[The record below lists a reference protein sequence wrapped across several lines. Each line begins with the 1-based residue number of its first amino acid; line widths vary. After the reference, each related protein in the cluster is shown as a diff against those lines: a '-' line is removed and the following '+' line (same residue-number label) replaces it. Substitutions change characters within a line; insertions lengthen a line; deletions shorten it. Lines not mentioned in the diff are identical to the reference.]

1 MKKVCITYNPY
12 LVRTTITIDGQ
23 KPKQN
28 SSLNA
33 SNTRLQDWV
42 DKLPEILINE
52 YCDNAYEIHFV
63 GTQVDYE
70 DIKTS
75 FAPFNSRIN
84 VKFDFVKKADPA
96 DMEKTVDEIFNE
108 IKAGP
113 VPELKDKKIIDAFEK
128 AKNQTFEINVV
139 ATMSSGK
146 STLINALLGKK
157 LMPAANEATT
167 ATIVS
172 IIDEPHDE
180 FDAIAFDKDGKM
192 IKKIKSVDRKTMYS
206 LNKDQTVSY
215 VELRGRIPFVKS
227 TGMKL
232 VLVDTPGPNNSRDEN
247 HQKLTYEML
256 ANSDKSLVLFVLN
269 ATQLAINDEKRFL
282 NWICYTMKEGG
293 KQARERYIFAV
304 NKLDDYK
311 VADEGID
318 GIENALHNVKTS
330 LEERGIMYPNIF
342 PVSALAALEKRTEDD
357 EPDAIDKFRKKIK
370 KYPSFH
376 FDSYYHYSH
385 LPLTVHQRIDELLEN
400 VEGDDKLEIH
410 TGIVSIEQAIN
421 QYVNKYARTTKVR
434 DLVQSFN
441 DKLKE
446 LAAVANLEKAIR
458 EDKSK
463 KAELEKQI
471 ANIRKNIESAKSA
484 QTVSKN
490 IDKLDLKDD
499 VEKQVI
505 SYIDDLR
512 NQINK
517 IIAKHGSSVEKSQ
530 ALKECNMLEQQCK
543 AIPSQ
548 AMVKIEQILQKTFK
562 ETLNRII
569 DEYKKY
575 LSDLNVGIKG
585 SDLQFDPLTLV
596 AGNLPNLNSILEDN
610 TETVDTSYDTYETRT
625 RRVKKDWGT
634 GKLWY
639 ILSLGIADNYTT
651 ETYTAKVR
659 VQDSKDEVD
668 MHQVASEYLQPLQQN
683 LNKTQS
689 GAIAYVLEQTDKLK
703 EVLKKQF
710 VEIDKVLD
718 NKLKALS
725 QTQVDTAAK
734 TAEIA
739 KKESNLKWLES
750 IEKRVNDIIEF

>member
-28 SSLNA
+28 SALNA

-52 YCDNAYEIHFV
+52 YRDNAYEIHFV
-63 GTQVDYE
+63 GTQVDFE
-70 DIKTS
+70 DIKIAFT
-75 FAPFNSRIN
+75 PFNNEIN

-172 IIDEPHDE
+172 IIDEPHEE
-180 FDAIAFDKDGKM
+180 FNALAFDKNGNK
-192 IKKIKSVDRKTMYS
+192 IKEFKSVDLKTMKS
-206 LNKDQTVSY
+206 LNDDKDVSH

-232 VLVDTPGPNNSRDEN
+232 ILVDTPGPNNSRDKN
-247 HQKLTYEML
+247 HEKLTYEML
-256 ANSDKSLVLFVLN
+256 ANSDKSLVLYVMN
-269 ATQLAINDEKRFL
+269 GQQLAINDEKIFL
-282 NWICYTMKEGG
+282 DWICDTMKNGG

-304 NKLDDYK
+304 NKLDNFK
-311 VADEGID
+311 VADDGAD
-318 GIENALHNVKTS
+318 GIEKALCNVKTS
-330 LEERGIMYPNIF
+330 LEERGITYPNIF
-342 PVSALAALEKRTEDD
+342 PVSALAALEKRTDDD
-357 EPDAIDKFRKKIK
+357 EPEAIDNFRRKTI

-376 FDSYYHYSH
+376 FDNYYHYSH
-385 LPLTVHQRIDELLEN
+385 LPQTVHQRIDELLN
-400 VEGDDKLEIH
+400 RYEGDDKMEIH

-446 LAAVANLEKAIR
+446 LAAIANLEKAIR
-458 EDKSK
+458 EDKNK

-484 QTVSKN
+484 QTVSNN
-490 IDKLDLKDD
+490 IDKLDLKED
-499 VEKQVI
+499 VEKQVV
-505 SYIDDLR
+505 SYINDLR
-512 NQINK
+512 NQINR
-517 IIAKHGSSVEKSQ
+517 IIAKHGRSVEKTE

-543 AIPSQ
+543 AMPAQ

-596 AGNLPNLNSILEDN
+596 AGNLPNLDSILDDN
-610 TETVDTSYDTYETRT
+610 TETIDTSYYRDETRY
-625 RRVKKDWGT
+625 RQVKKDWGE
-634 GKLWY
+634 GRLWAF
-639 ILSLGIADNYTT
+639 LGFEDKYRTESYT
-651 ETYTAKVR
+651 VR
-659 VQDSKDEVD
+659 VRVEDSKDEVD

-683 LNKTQS
+683 LNNVQKK
-689 GAIAYVLEQTDKLK
+689 AITYVLEQTEKLK
-703 EVLKKQF
+703 GILKKQF
-710 VEIDKVLD
+710 VEIDKALD
-718 NKLKALS
+718 NKLKDLS
-725 QTQVDTAAK
+725 QTQADTAAK

-739 KKESNLKWLES
+739 RKESNLKWLES

>member
-12 LVRTTITIDGQ
+12 LVKTTITIDGQ

-52 YCDNAYEIHFV
+52 YCDNTYEIHFV
-63 GTQVDYE
+63 GTQVDFE

-75 FAPFNSRIN
+75 FAPFNSRTN

-180 FDAIAFDKDGKM
+180 FNAVAFDGDGKM
-192 IKKIKSVDRKTMYS
+192 VKEIKSVDLKAMKS
-206 LNKDQTVSY
+206 LNDDQKVSH

-232 VLVDTPGPNNSRDEN
+232 ILVDTPGPNNSRDKN
-247 HQKLTYEML
+247 HEKLTYEML
-256 ANSDKSLVLFVLN
+256 ANSDKSLVLYVMN
-269 ATQLAINDEKRFL
+269 GQQLAINDEKIFL
-282 NWICYTMKEGG
+282 DWICDTMKNGG

-304 NKLDDYK
+304 NKLDNFK
-311 VADEGID
+311 VADDGAD
-318 GIENALHNVKTS
+318 GIEKALNNVKTN

-357 EPDAIDKFRKKIK
+357 EPEAIDNFRRKIK
-370 KYPSFH
+370 KYTSFH

-385 LPLTVHQRIDELLEN
+385 LPQTVHQRIDELLEN
-400 VEGDDKLEIH
+400 VEGDDKSEIH

-441 DKLKE
+441 KKLEE
-446 LAAVANLEKAIR
+446 LAAIANLEKAIR

-505 SYIDDLR
+505 SCISDLSMQID
-512 NQINK
+512 K
-517 IIAKHGSSVEKSQ
+517 IAAKHGSRVEKSQ

-562 ETLNRII
+562 ETFNRII
-569 DEYKKY
+569 EEYKKY
-575 LSDLNVGIKG
+575 LSDLNVSIKG

-596 AGNLPNLNSILEDN
+596 AGNLPDLNSILENN
-610 TETVDTSYDTYETRT
+610 TETIDTSYDTYETRT

-634 GKLWY
+634 GKLWR
-639 ILSLGIADNYTT
+639 ILSLGIADKYTT

-659 VQDSKDEVD
+659 VKDSKDEVD
-668 MHQVASEYLQPLQQN
+668 MGQVASDYLQPLQQN
-683 LNKTQS
+683 LNKTRS
-689 GAIAYVLEQTDKLK
+689 GVIAYVLEQTDKLK
-703 EVLKKQF
+703 EILKKQF

-718 NKLKALS
+718 NKLKDLS
-725 QTQVDTAAK
+725 QTQVDADAK

-739 KKESNLKWLES
+739 KKESDLKWLES
-750 IEKRVNDIIEF
+750 IKKRVNDIIEF

>member
-12 LVRTTITIDGQ
+12 LVKTTITIDGQ

-52 YCDNAYEIHFV
+52 YCDNTYEIHFV

-113 VPELKDKKIIDAFEK
+113 VPELKDKRIIDAFEK

-172 IIDEPHDE
+172 IIDEPHEE
-180 FDAIAFDKDGKM
+180 FNAVAFDEDGKM
-192 IKKIKSVDRKTMYS
+192 VKEIKSVDLKAMKS
-206 LNKDQTVSY
+206 LNDDQKVSH

-232 VLVDTPGPNNSRDEN
+232 ILVDTPGPNNSRDKN
-247 HQKLTYEML
+247 HEKLTYEML
-256 ANSDKSLVLFVLN
+256 ANSDKSLVLYVMN
-269 ATQLAINDEKRFL
+269 GQQLAINDEKIFL
-282 NWICYTMKEGG
+282 DWICDTMKNGG

-304 NKLDDYK
+304 NKLDNFK
-311 VADEGID
+311 VADDGAD
-318 GIENALHNVKTS
+318 GIEKALNNVKAS

-357 EPDAIDKFRKKIK
+357 EPEAIDNFRRKIK

-434 DLVQSFN
+434 DLVRSFKA
-441 DKLKE
+441 KLKE
-446 LAAVANLEKAIR
+446 LAAIANLEKAIR

-484 QTVSKN
+484 QTISKN

-505 SYIDDLR
+505 SYINDLR

-610 TETVDTSYDTYETRT
+610 TETIDTSYYKDETRY
-625 RRVKKDWGT
+625 RQVKKDWGE
-634 GKLWY
+634 GKLWAF
-639 ILSLGIADNYTT
+639 LGFEDKYRTESYTVR
-651 ETYTAKVR
+651 VR

-689 GAIAYVLEQTDKLK
+689 GAIAYVLKQTDKLK

-718 NKLKALS
+718 NKLKDLS
-725 QTQVDTAAK
+725 QTQVDTATKA
-734 TAEIA
+734 AEIA
-739 KKESNLKWLES
+739 KKESDLKWLES